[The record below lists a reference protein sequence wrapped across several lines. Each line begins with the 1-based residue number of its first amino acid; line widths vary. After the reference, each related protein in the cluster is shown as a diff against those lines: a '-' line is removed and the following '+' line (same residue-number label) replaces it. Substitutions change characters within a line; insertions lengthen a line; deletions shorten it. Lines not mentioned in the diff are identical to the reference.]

1 MTDKA
6 KQNQSKLDQLIK
18 HKEMLDTKI
27 GILKAERK
35 VTEAQIALEE
45 RIGLSNGSI
54 LADVLALKKA
64 GKMMF

>member
-1 MTDKA
+1 MTDET
-6 KQNQSKLDQLIK
+6 KLDQLIK

-35 VTEAQIALEE
+35 VTEAQIVLEE
-45 RIGLSNGSI
+45 RIGLSDGSI
-54 LADVLALKKA
+54 LADALALKKA